1 MSLGK
6 NSRYKSDAIKSVK
19 MVGSDIKVKW
29 SKEADAMVI
38 KKPSKLPNWP
48 VIGFRIEF
56 ASSNPKSL

>member
-6 NSRYKSDAIKSVK
+6 NSNYKFGSIKSIK

-29 SKEADAMVI
+29 SQEADAMVI
-38 KKPSKLPNWP
+38 KKPSKLPEWP

-56 ASSNPKSL
+56 ATSNP